1 MGPNEEIYNYA
12 KSFQLKARLSAKDA
26 VHLACTFYTKA
37 QFFLSCDD
45 EVIKR
50 AKRLS
55 TDIKLMN
62 PVDYIRKGVK

>member
-1 MGPNEEIYNYA
+1 MAKVQA

-37 QFFLSCDD
+37 QFFLSCAN

-62 PVDYIRKGVK
+62 PVDYIRREVK